1 MTDQYQRPAV
11 GDRAL
16 MFGAGLFVGLALGIC
31 GGAYLVTEV
40 APHDTTSTTP
50 VTFEGEPGAQTY
62 VQRMTDLLDPPAEDE
77 PGWDAER
84 HGNGIPGPAWDC
96 TTMGDGIC
104 QTVVTVPASLTELM
118 LGGAR

>member
-1 MTDQYQRPAV
+1 MPRSTSPTFMFVLGAAV
-11 GDRAL
+11 GLSVGIPAGGWLGDHAEPRAITVP
-16 MFGAGLFVGLALGIC
+16 A
-31 GGAYLVTEV
+31 T
-40 APHDTTSTTP
+40 D
-50 VTFEGEPGAQTY
+50 GEPGAYTY
-62 VQRMTDLLDPPAEDE
+62 VQRMTDLVDPPAEDE

-84 HGNGIPGPAWDC
+84 HGNGIVGPAWDC